1 MKRIRYVMLALLLT
15 GSFSVSVGCGGGSS
29 EKVNYSGVND
39 PAVFDTTKAVVLA
52 EELTL
57 DMIHSEDMGGLG
69 LVVVDAL
76 AAGGNPAAASLD
88 VSAQPLAYSCESA
101 SFSGSISGTAS
112 GRACGD
118 FEQGDLDYINANFT
132 NFSNVPGQLFQGG
145 FSVEVGTTSVHV
157 EFRDFSLKD
166 GDLGMD
172 LFLDG
177 TMTVHDP
184 GSVYSVSFD
193 LFVDNLLEGRG
204 LYLNGLDLTV
214 EDLGSS
220 LLFTMSGRIYDTV
233 EGYLDVE
240 TLTPVEIDIGSDY
253 PKAGEVRFTGAN
265 GSSFRIVA
273 EVGGFMV
280 YVDVDGDGAEDWQTP
295 TPRSWTF

>member
-1 MKRIRYVMLALLLT
+1 MKHTRYVMLALLLT
-15 GSFSVSVGCGGGSS
+15 GSLSVSIGCGGGSS
-29 EKVNYSGVND
+29 EKVNYSGVNS
-39 PAVFDTTKAVVLA
+39 PAVFDTTKAVMLA

-76 AAGGNPAAASLD
+76 AAGGDPAAASLD

-118 FEQGDLDYINANFT
+118 FEQGDLDFINADFI

-145 FSVEVGTTSVHV
+145 FSVEVGTTSFSVG
-157 EFRDFSLKD
+157 FRDFSLKD
-166 GDLGMD
+166 GDLGVD

-177 TMTVHDP
+177 TMTINDP

-204 LYLNGLDLTV
+204 LYLNGFDLTV

-220 LLFTMSGRIYDTV
+220 LLFT
-233 EGYLDVE
+233 
-240 TLTPVEIDIGSDY
+240 EIDIGSDY

-280 YVDVDGDGAEDWQTP
+280 YVDEDGDGVEDWQTP
-295 TPRSWTF
+295 ASRSWTY

>member
-1 MKRIRYVMLALLLT
+1 
-15 GSFSVSVGCGGGSS
+15 
-29 EKVNYSGVND
+29 
-39 PAVFDTTKAVVLA
+39 
-52 EELTL
+52 
-57 DMIHSEDMGGLG
+57 
-69 LVVVDAL
+69 
-76 AAGGNPAAASLD
+76 
-88 VSAQPLAYSCESA
+88 
-101 SFSGSISGTAS
+101 
-112 GRACGD
+112 
-118 FEQGDLDYINANFT
+118 
-132 NFSNVPGQLFQGG
+132 VPGQLFQGG

-177 TMTVHDP
+177 TMTVQDP

-233 EGYLDVE
+233 EGCLDVE
-240 TLTPVEIDIGSDY
+240 TLTPVEMDIGSDY
-253 PKAGEVRFTGAN
+253 PKSGEVRFTGAN
-265 GSSFRIVA
+265 GSSFRGDRYWVRLSQGR
-273 EVGGFMV
+273 GGPVHGRQRELLQDRRRGGRFHGLRGRRWRRGRGLADSSPQILDLLENIWNENLWDRLYAGPFFLERV
-280 YVDVDGDGAEDWQTP
+280 IT
-295 TPRSWTF
+295 